1 MGHSGKG
8 SAISPEGLQGEERGV
23 SLCALRL
30 PMSNKLACFLF
41 FFEEF
46 FESLLKVYASQNHMK
61 ITGKR
66 SVLFQ
71 TILLLKSTKS

>member
-41 FFEEF
+41 FFEEVF
-46 FESLLKVYASQNHMK
+46 KSFESVHFLKPNEKIIKEEVYFFK
-61 ITGKR
+61 P
-66 SVLFQ
+66 
-71 TILLLKSTKS
+71 